1 MSILDDFPL
10 MIFFSC
16 FQSAEQRNGVFTYLE
31 LSRKI
36 LCGYKTVLSRAS

>member
-16 FQSAEQRNGVFTYLE
+16 LQSAEQKNSVFTYLE
-31 LSRKI
+31 LSRKV
-36 LCGYKTVLSRAS
+36 LCGYKTVFSRAS